1 MPPKEEKLSRLR
13 VGETVVSVFVKQ
25 ALLAGATLEQLSSE
39 TRRPQAEL
47 ARLLDTLEQL
57 EHMLESESNSSS
69 RNRSRSG

>member
-47 ARLLDTLEQL
+47 ARLLDDLEELEQ
-57 EHMLESESNSSS
+57 MLESESTSSS
-69 RNRSRSG
+69 RNHSRSR